1 MPDIKSDLIDA
12 ENCFKNGGYVDNN
25 GTFDK
30 GKLNESYSNLE
41 NVIQNINNVITKTLN
56 KITLL
61 DKDIINYRNSYESAN
76 VNYRK
81 ARSSELGEKL
91 SGISSTHWLSNLLMV
106 QGLPSPTFKVVNN
119 SANCDGVNATR
130 IYSP

>member
-1 MPDIKSDLIDA
+1 MQDSNYYSRQMSYYEEKIEEAKKEKTNYETLHAILKQLLNGLPDIKSDLVEA
-12 ENCFKNGGYVDNN
+12 ENCFKNGGYVDSN

-56 KITLL
+56 KITLI

-81 ARSSELGEKL
+81 ARSSELGEK
-91 SGISSTHWLSNLLMV
+91 
-106 QGLPSPTFKVVNN
+106 
-119 SANCDGVNATR
+119 
-130 IYSP
+130 